1 MVCSIL
7 SEKFYMFLPA
17 WEAMHKMVIVNW
29 EQVPDEP
36 YIMCMWCEWDLS
48 FILRSVIECR
58 INWLPCAQALVSSHL
73 LTQSNKNGTISGHCR
88 VQTFMVNQ
96 SNHTTRGGGAE
107 EERRRAVIQTK
118 LPGGGGGRQTQRTQ
132 GNPGNSLREHPPFLQ
147 GWGKLEST
155 AMQSKMEKGP
165 GGKIQQKK
173 GIQGTSVEVTLF
185 CFIIKD
191 VAIKAMKEYWANGHK
206 SMTPL
211 GVCGKNRH

>member
-1 MVCSIL
+1 MPNFGTAMPHNTLGGSFGWADFESAASQLPLKL
-7 SEKFYMFLPA
+7 SCKGLLVQ
-17 WEAMHKMVIVNW
+17 KIIS
-29 EQVPDEP
+29 Q
-36 YIMCMWCEWDLS
+36 
-48 FILRSVIECR
+48 FIDI
-58 INWLPCAQALVSSHL
+58 
-73 LTQSNKNGTISGHCR
+73 
-88 VQTFMVNQ
+88 
-96 SNHTTRGGGAE
+96 GGGTSCFWIEGLHALKE
-107 EERRRAVIQTK
+107 FSMSQDASWIHLFHNQGKEERRRAVIQTK